1 MVKKITVIKTKLSKV
16 SSPEEITEKL
26 SLKKGIKTYP
36 RSYRWREY
44 DLNVIEDLIAK
55 INAVTPQKIDITK
68 LIRGALHLASKQT
81 PKNILEAIFE
91 AEKRSL
97 FSRLP

>member
-1 MVKKITVIKTKLSKV
+1 MVTKITKVKTKLSKV
-16 SSPEEITEKL
+16 SSPEGITEKL

-44 DLNVIEDLIAK
+44 DLTVIEDLSAK

-81 PKNILEAIFE
+81 PKNVLEAIFE

-97 FSRLP
+97 FSKWP

>member
-1 MVKKITVIKTKLSKV
+1 MVKKITKVKTKLSKV
-16 SSPEEITEKL
+16 SSPEGITEKL

-44 DLNVIEDLIAK
+44 DLTVIEDLSAK

-81 PKNILEAIFE
+81 PKNVLEAIFE

-97 FSRLP
+97 FSKWP

>member
-1 MVKKITVIKTKLSKV
+1 MGKKITRVKTKLSKV
-16 SSPEEITEKL
+16 SSPKEITEKL
-26 SLKKGIKTYP
+26 SLKKGMKTYP

-44 DLNVIEDLIAK
+44 DLTVIEDLSAK

-81 PKNILEAIFE
+81 PKNVLKAIFE
-91 AEKRSL
+91 AEKQSF
-97 FSRLP
+97 FSKWE